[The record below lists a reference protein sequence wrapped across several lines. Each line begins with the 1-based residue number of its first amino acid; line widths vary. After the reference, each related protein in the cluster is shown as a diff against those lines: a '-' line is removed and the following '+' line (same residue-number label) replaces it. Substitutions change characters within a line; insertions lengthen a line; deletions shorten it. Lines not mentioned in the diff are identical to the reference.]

1 MKLEHRRLASEPKE
15 VLKAEMVSDN
25 SNAPAANESNK
36 RLERRL
42 ENLTQENGLLKEQ
55 LEIERRNSHR
65 NTEIGMQLLRE

>member
-55 LEIERRNSHR
+55 LEIERRSSHR